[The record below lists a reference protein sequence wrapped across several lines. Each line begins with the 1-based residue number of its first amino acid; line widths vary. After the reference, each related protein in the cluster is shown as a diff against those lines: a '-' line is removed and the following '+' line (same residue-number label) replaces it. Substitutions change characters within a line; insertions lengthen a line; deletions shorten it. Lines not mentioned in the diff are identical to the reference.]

1 MYFLRRLRPLEVA
14 GERVRS
20 LRVSLNAPV
29 LSTPD
34 LPAGPSRAVIVVHRD
49 ARGRMDATVG
59 VRSVVSGE
67 VAYWSFDGDLLSQA
81 DLSVAADAALTFAE
95 SLGFLFDEAPLAGGA
110 VADKSFRG
118 WLAGEDA
125 SAGAL
130 REAQALDGDDET
142 DALFSDDPP
151 ELALEDLAGDSVAE
165 PASEPPRRAP
175 PPPRPVA
182 APSASDPSKR
192 PVAVPPSLASSVP
205 PPAPQRTLSKFR
217 SRGAAS
223 PSEADA
229 AARNAPLRQPLARV
243 QLVKR
248 RSPEDERKL
257 VIRRLLTS
265 F

>member
-34 LPAGPSRAVIVVHRD
+34 LPAGPSRAVIVVHRE

-59 VRSVVSGE
+59 VRSVVSGD
-67 VAYWSFDGDLLSQA
+67 VAYWSFDGDLLSEA

-95 SLGFLFDEAPLAGGA
+95 SLGFLFDEAPLPGGTK
-110 VADKSFRG
+110 ADKSFRA

-130 REAQALDGDDET
+130 PAAQARDPDDET
-142 DALFSDDPP
+142 DALFADDPP
-151 ELALEDLAGDSVAE
+151 ELALEDLAGDGAPERPSGAL
-165 PASEPPRRAP
+165 PRVPQAP
-175 PPPRPVA
+175 SPVA
-182 APSASDPSKR
+182 APNPSDPSKR
-192 PVAVPPSLASSVP
+192 PVLEPPSLASSRP

-217 SRGAAS
+217 PREAV
-223 PSEADA
+223 ADA
-229 AARNAPLRQPLARV
+229 APRKAPLRQPLARV

-248 RSPEDERKL
+248 RSPEDERRL